1 MPATNMPRRDH
12 YFAASL
18 GGNNVVNANIT
29 AYNASTNGTIWGVSG
44 RYDKSVNAVQGRKA
58 YGNPNQGD
66 TQLANLTSQ
75 ANSDCIARNLL
86 VAVTALQD
94 NAYVKLDFSAV
105 QFYRPPVVNT
115 TTSGA
120 SFLSMTV
127 AAVIGLISL
136 AFF

>member
-1 MPATNMPRRDH
+1 MPATTMPRRDH
-12 YFAASL
+12 YFAASV
-18 GGNNVVNANIT
+18 GGNMISNANIT

-66 TQLANLTSQ
+66 MQMANLTNQ
-75 ANSDCIARNLL
+75 ANSECLARNLL

-105 QFYRPPVVNT
+105 QFYRPPAVN